1 MADTLHA
8 AAVAVR
14 SAPAMTA
21 SKRAI
26 AAMPDD
32 EPADVCII
40 VEGAY
45 PYVSGGL
52 STWIDNLIRRHSSL
66 TFTVVAIL
74 PNSPPPEP
82 RYACPPNRKALG
94 MIGSRP

>member
-1 MADTLHA
+1 MGPIWRSRAAKPEALHA
-8 AAVAVR
+8 
-14 SAPAMTA
+14 
-21 SKRAI
+21 
-26 AAMPDD
+26 
-32 EPADVCII
+32 EPVDICLI

-74 PNSPPPEP
+74 PQLTAITSCRDPSLPEDP
-82 RYACPPNRKALG
+82 RFFLTLRLCSAFR
-94 MIGSRP
+94 